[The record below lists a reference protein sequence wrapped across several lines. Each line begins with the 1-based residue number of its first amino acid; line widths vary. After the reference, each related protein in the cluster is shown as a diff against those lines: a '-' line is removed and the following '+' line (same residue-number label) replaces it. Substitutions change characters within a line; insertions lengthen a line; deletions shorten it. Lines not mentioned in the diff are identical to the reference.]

1 MSRFRQA
8 ALCATVLMTI
18 ATLAAAA
25 PPAVHKTTMEDQ
37 PFPAPYHTITV
48 RTVIAA
54 GGDVAPHTHPG
65 LEMAY
70 IVSGRAAFSLAGQ
83 APLMLRAGDTVA
95 VPEGRVHSVHK
106 CRPQRADHPLH
117 LRGQGGRT
125 DRLAVAGH
133 RALTASYARPAIQ
146 PSRMAQPPPRRC

>member
-48 RTVIAA
+48 RTVIAT

-95 VPEGRVHSVHK
+95 VPEGRVHSVHN
-106 CRPQRADHPLH
+106 A
-117 LRGQGGRT
+117 GRS
-125 DRLAVAGH
+125 
-133 RALTASYARPAIQ
+133 ALIILSTYVVKVGEPIASPSPATAP
-146 PSRMAQPPPRRC
+146 